1 MPLSQEQLDAVS
13 TLDWLFDPG
22 EMYRGTGRTTI
33 MAVGIIR
40 AAARYPGTPVPVVDH
55 VENSEIGKRRLL
67 DTIQGLIE
75 EDDRLGEFMVLRIS
89 PNPSFTLNLPVPMDN
104 WLPAIQGH
112 PAPPGAYVRER
123 VVDRGG
129 VVPDT
134 TWERLVDAVSTPRE
148 PPPTVYE
155 RILAND
161 SP

>member
-1 MPLSQEQLDAVS
+1 MPLSQEQLDAVA

-22 EMYRGTGRTTI
+22 EMFRGTGRTTI

-55 VENSEIGKRRLL
+55 VENSQIGKRRLL
-67 DTIQGLIE
+67 DTIHGLIQ
-75 EDDRLGEFMVLRIS
+75 EDSRLTEFMVLRMS
-89 PNPSFTLNLPVPMDN
+89 PNPSLTLNLPVPMDN
-104 WLPAIQGH
+104 WLPTIDGH
-112 PAPPGAYVRER
+112 PAPPGTYVRECVR
-123 VVDRGG
+123 EI
-129 VVPDT
+129 VPDD
-134 TWERLVDAVSTPRE
+134 TWEKLVDAVSAPRK